1 MIKPHL
7 RASTEKKSLGPRV
20 KDFMKEVG
28 FELDLEGCRN
38 FDGPKGKEGHFRF
51 LKQLQTGMSTVG

>member
-7 RASTEKKSLGPRV
+7 RASTEKRSLGPRV

-38 FDGPKGKEGHFRF
+38 FNGPKGKKGISGF
-51 LKQLQTGMSTVG
+51 